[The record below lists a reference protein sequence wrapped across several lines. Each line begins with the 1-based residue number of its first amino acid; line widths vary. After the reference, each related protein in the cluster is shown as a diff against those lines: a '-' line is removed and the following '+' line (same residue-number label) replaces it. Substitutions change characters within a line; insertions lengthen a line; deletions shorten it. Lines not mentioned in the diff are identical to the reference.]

1 MNNQYACDIIKDLM
15 PGYIDGILSETGNSA
30 VEGHLKECKQCSKCY
45 KEMKESLESEGQI
58 TLQEKAAVDG
68 FQKIN
73 KRTKVLKAAVCI
85 VSGVLLL
92 LIGTI
97 FLKIYVFG
105 SILGVGYMNCS
116 NYTYYEETDSLTLEM
131 EVFQAVSHI
140 SHVSWKENSKE
151 ENRIDVS
158 VYLAEALPF
167 QKEEKQFSITIP
179 NVKGKKV
186 YLVGGDYEQQEVYNW
201 YKDHNELFLEI
212 QQEIYQRIPQLNIE
226 KNPLRWGYGIETVDG
241 IEGVRFC
248 VDYIVGENA
257 VYWGVGD
264 EICTNGAFEPAEFD
278 IWVSLEKP
286 HKIQIY
292 DYHTG
297 EYTEDFSII
306 P

>member
-257 VYWGVGD
+257 V
-264 EICTNGAFEPAEFD
+264 TGALVMKYVRMERLNQQ
-278 IWVSLEKP
+278 SL
-286 HKIQIY
+286 IY
-292 DYHTG
+292 G
-297 EYTEDFSII
+297 FL
-306 P
+306 